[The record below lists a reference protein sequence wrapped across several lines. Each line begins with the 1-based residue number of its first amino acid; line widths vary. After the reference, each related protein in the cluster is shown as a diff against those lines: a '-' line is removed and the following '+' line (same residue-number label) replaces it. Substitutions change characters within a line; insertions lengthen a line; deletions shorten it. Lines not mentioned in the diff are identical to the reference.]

1 MVDVYGRWI
10 YEPNTPEEKKCDFDR
25 LADEIQ
31 KQIKESNDQC
41 GGNFQI
47 ETTIENLVTMI
58 YLHLKDEIDEMETFD
73 VAAIME
79 IVAESGGLKEFDYF
93 CQLNK

>member
-1 MVDVYGRWI
+1 MVDVYGRWT
-10 YEPNTPEEKKCDFDR
+10 YEPHTPEEKKCDFDR
-25 LADEIQ
+25 LADEIH

-79 IVAESGGLKEFDYF
+79 IVAESGGLREYDYF
-93 CQLNK
+93 C